1 MSQHIQLIPVALD
14 QGAEKDE
21 QIWNI
26 LQHTHTPTTYK
37 LVHRTGCMTKIPL
50 GKEKGHPQAFC
61 SSTTVS
67 DISLAKQSGMD
78 VCFQNFMFFRLL
90 IFSDGIL
97 LMSCVSLFLKISLC
111 LRSDHPG
118 LDESPSTGVVVLL
131 VLRSYC
137 EGVMG
142 QLQHHKPRQLN

>member
-1 MSQHIQLIPVALD
+1 
-14 QGAEKDE
+14 
-21 QIWNI
+21 
-26 LQHTHTPTTYK
+26 
-37 LVHRTGCMTKIPL
+37 MTKIPL

-78 VCFQNFMFFRLL
+78 VCFQNFTFFRLL